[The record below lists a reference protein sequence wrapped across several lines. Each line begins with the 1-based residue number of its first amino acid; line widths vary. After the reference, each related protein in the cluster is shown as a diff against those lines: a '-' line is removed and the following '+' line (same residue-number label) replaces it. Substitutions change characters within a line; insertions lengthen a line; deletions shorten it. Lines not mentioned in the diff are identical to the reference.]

1 MCGPPDFAALE
12 TCIIRL
18 AELSAAGLGTYAVCR
33 TASLCRELGPKRGK
47 RQKKALQDTPARPLA
62 EGPNAHPNT

>member
-12 TCIIRL
+12 TCVMRL

-33 TASLCRELGPKRGK
+33 TARLCRSLV
-47 RQKKALQDTPARPLA
+47 RQPGWRQERTLQDTPARLA
-62 EGPNAHPNT
+62 PEAPHVHTNP